1 MKYLFYILFVCTTL
15 PFFAQE
21 SIRFDPEVKFHQDSI
36 KHWARDLMEGIQNG
50 HPGFYRYTSKE
61 RFDVIIDSTLQTIND
76 SISTLGY
83 YRKLKPLIAQIGCLH
98 TTVALPDAY
107 YEMITDSATFLPLEV
122 FIDQDASVFITKIH
136 GDNTV
141 VPVKAELLSI
151 DGVPIRHIVKKLQV
165 AIPSDGYNTTEKTLA
180 LNLRFSPWYHTMIG
194 GSDSFTINTRFNGKT
209 QDFIVNG
216 VTSDV
221 FPTEES
227 VVPSDTEQLG
237 FEIKDGIGVLKIQT
251 FAKTT
256 INNNG
261 QRFKKFIKN
270 VFQRLDDEHIDNLII
285 DLRYNTG
292 GTDGNAA
299 FLASHFFDTT
309 FRYWDRI
316 EVTEDIAGQVSKGI
330 QKVFYS
336 KPEKGDSLYL
346 WKGALLT
353 KEFNYYKPQKP
364 AKNNYKGQT
373 FILTNG
379 FCMSS
384 AADVIAILS
393 HKENVM
399 IVGEESGGGYQGNTS
414 GLMPQVTLY
423 GGIIV
428 TVPIQ
433 KYTNAVDLTVNF
445 GRGTP
450 PDYPVNLTLD
460 QWISKEDVVLDY
472 AFKLIKEK

>member
-1 MKYLFYILFVCTTL
+1 MD
-15 PFFAQE
+15 
-21 SIRFDPEVKFHQDSI
+21 R
-36 KHWARDLMEGIQNG
+36 
-50 HPGFYRYTSKE
+50 
-61 RFDVIIDSTLQTIND
+61 
-76 SISTLGY
+76 
-83 YRKLKPLIAQIGCLH
+83 
-98 TTVALPDAY
+98 
-107 YEMITDSATFLPLEV
+107 
-122 FIDQDASVFITKIH
+122 
-136 GDNTV
+136 
-141 VPVKAELLSI
+141 
-151 DGVPIRHIVKKLQV
+151 
-165 AIPSDGYNTTEKTLA
+165 
-180 LNLRFSPWYHTMIG
+180 
-194 GSDSFTINTRFNGKT
+194 GSDSFTINTRFNGKI

-237 FEIKDGIGVLKIQT
+237 FEIKNGIGVLKIQT

-256 INNNG
+256 INSNG

-285 DLRYNTG
+285 DLRFNTG

-316 EVTEDIAGQVSKGI
+316 EVTEDIAGDVSKGMN
-330 QKVFYS
+330 KVFYS

-393 HKENVM
+393 QKENVM

-414 GLMPQVTLY
+414 GLMPQVTLR

-428 TVPIQ
+428 TVPLH
-433 KYTNAVDLTVNF
+433 KYTNAVDPSINF

-472 AFKLIKEK
+472 TFKLIKEK